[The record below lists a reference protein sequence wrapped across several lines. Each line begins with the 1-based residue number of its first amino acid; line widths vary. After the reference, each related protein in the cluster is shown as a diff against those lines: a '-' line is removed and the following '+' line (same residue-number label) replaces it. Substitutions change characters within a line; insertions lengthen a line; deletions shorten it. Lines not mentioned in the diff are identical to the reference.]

1 MNLCHRGAG
10 STSRHLLRLKSKKER
25 GQLIHAIV
33 YLSRRSHKP
42 INIAL
47 PLVAGVTASAAACAH
62 AAGAAAAAARDRFI
76 LASGDSLLPCRE
88 MVSGAQLSLQPPA
101 RNRSSNGAAQLQ
113 REMRN
118 IIKFCMR
125 LHNPV
130 RRARCRQTL
139 RHSPVVYAVPG
150 KVQLEQ
156 KKTAWGS
163 RDTR

>member
-1 MNLCHRGAG
+1 M
-10 STSRHLLRLKSKKER
+10 
-25 GQLIHAIV
+25 HAIV